1 MFKATLTKSF
11 FLYFRFFR
19 NSYGVVCAL
28 KVRNDDVVYCSM
40 PLYHSAAG
48 ILGVGLCFVGGCTLA
63 LRRKFSASSFWDD
76 CIETKATV
84 SVFCIFNVQGL

>member
-1 MFKATLTKSF
+1 M
-11 FLYFRFFR
+11 
-19 NSYGVVCAL
+19 VCAL

-48 ILGVGLCFVGGCTLA
+48 ILGVGFCLIGGCTLA